1 MPIPIAGEHLWNTPC
16 VLMATATGHA
26 VAEKVAMRP
35 TIETVGISG
44 ADGIVSD
51 SLKKTQEKP
60 LNRTI
65 HCHLL
70 ILASPLRSPREPVG
84 HPHNARMW
92 QQWQCWMRAQCSV
105 TLFRQFFA
113 PDRIAGAD
121 CFF

>member
-60 LNRTI
+60 LNLRTYY
-65 HCHLL
+65 HLL
-70 ILASPLRSPREPVG
+70 ILALSVRRLREPLWTPQYCPKWATVG
-84 HPHNARMW
+84 NSDSSVSTLA
-92 QQWQCWMRAQCSV
+92 QQQRS
-105 TLFRQFFA
+105 
-113 PDRIAGAD
+113 ISG
-121 CFF
+121 